1 MKTTFMYNIE
11 KYKAHENADGR
22 CNVVDE
28 RIKTLQISALSRINL
43 CFKELK
49 SNPPMK
55 WENNVLDEDIIETS
69 IQNYKD
75 LSRGEQIA
83 FKEMIYKYLNREST
97 VEARTM
103 LIINYLSALLIEGRN
118 NQISI
123 HKNFENKMQEIRNFE
138 TENKDTLHNLKAAR
152 DKLYAHIDLD
162 WQKYAK
168 SITFDEFECC
178 IKFLNDLFDYRVFD

>member
-1 MKTTFMYNIE
+1 MYNIE

-22 CNVVDE
+22 CNVVDK
-28 RIKTLQISALSRINL
+28 RIKTLQISALSRINF

-49 SNPPMK
+49 NNPPMK
-55 WENNVLDEDIIETS
+55 WENNVLDEDSIETS

-83 FKEMIYKYLNREST
+83 FKETLYRYLNREST

-123 HKNFENKMQEIRNFE
+123 HKNFENKISKIRKFE
-138 TENKDTLHNLKAAR
+138 TENQVTLYNLKSAR

-162 WQKYAK
+162 WQKYAN
-168 SITFDEFECC
+168 SITFDEFEIC
-178 IKFLNDLFDYRVFD
+178 IKFLNDLFDYRVFE

>member
-1 MKTTFMYNIE
+1 MYNIE

-55 WENNVLDEDIIETS
+55 WENNVLDEDSIETS